1 MNNDLHKKLQ
11 RLREERDWSK
21 TAVAKKLG
29 INTLSTYA
37 NWEYGTRQPDN
48 NMIKEIA
55 NLYNVTTDYL
65 LGNTAQLS
73 SAKDDEEFRN
83 VINDP
88 ELRRWYSELPNSKEE
103 DLQKLRK
110 MWDIIKN
117 EDK

>member
-11 RLREERDWSK
+11 ELREERDWSK

-29 INTLSTYA
+29 INTMSTYA
-37 NWEYGTRQPDN
+37 NWEYGIRQPDN

-55 NLYNVTTDYL
+55 NLYNVSTDYL
-65 LGNTAQLS
+65 LGHTTPS
-73 SAKDDEEFRN
+73 SSEKDEEDFRN
-83 VINDP
+83 VISDP

-103 DLQKLRK
+103 DLRKLRK